1 MSPELTLKV
10 STKLLQKLSPKRTVK
25 LKTKVSTKIIHQIV
39 HLIVLQIV
47 HQFTHQNCP
56 PNRQLNC
63 QLNCPLNC
71 PQTVHHYVQWLL
83 KSYCNEKNWH
93 SQLMSKRIFLFLL
106 FQVCQYS
113 SATTTP
119 KMNKLGEEKSPYL
132 LQHAANPV
140 NWYPWGEQAF
150 AAARESNKLIFLSV
164 GYSTCHWCHVMER
177 ESFENQEVI
186 IFTFYACLWENY
198 QVKNVCGRDKF
209 FL

>member
-1 MSPELTLKV
+1 
-10 STKLLQKLSPKRTVK
+10 
-25 LKTKVSTKIIHQIV
+25 
-39 HLIVLQIV
+39 
-47 HQFTHQNCP
+47 
-56 PNRQLNC
+56 
-63 QLNCPLNC
+63 
-71 PQTVHHYVQWLL
+71 
-83 KSYCNEKNWH
+83 
-93 SQLMSKRIFLFLL
+93 MSKRIFLFLL

-186 IFTFYACLWENY
+186 IFTFYACLWEKEYFPNLLLNLFWGQIFVF
-198 QVKNVCGRDKF
+198 QVWDHKFWLFAYFLILLSCAARLDNIDIRNFIRAPLWIFGRLKRSKNIKGGTLIKCLISMLSNLCETLHSSAKW
-209 FL
+209 